1 MEKGNWIEMTW
12 IPLIAAEGAAAEGG
26 AAEDVE
32 GGGTAARRGV
42 EQGAEG
48 DTEQDTET
56 ARGEGAERTGPAEEN
71 QPSDAERVMVAEHVA
86 LAASTSPEANA
97 VNAEGAAHAPVEGVN
112 ENTRGPTWG
121 DADDEVH
128 ATEL

>member
-48 DTEQDTET
+48 DAEQDTET
-56 ARGEGAERTGPAEEN
+56 ARGEGQSALDLRKRIN
-71 QPSDAERVMVAEHVA
+71 QVTQN
-86 LAASTSPEANA
+86 ASWWLSMLLSR
-97 VNAEGAAHAPVEGVN
+97 PV
-112 ENTRGPTWG
+112 PPPK
-121 DADDEVH
+121 
-128 ATEL
+128 LML